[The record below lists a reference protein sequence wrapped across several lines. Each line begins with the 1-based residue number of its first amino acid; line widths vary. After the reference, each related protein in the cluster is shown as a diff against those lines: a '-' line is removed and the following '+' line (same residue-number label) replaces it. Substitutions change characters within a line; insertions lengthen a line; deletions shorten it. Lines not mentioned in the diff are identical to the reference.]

1 MKVLAVILR
10 ILGTL
15 AGAFLLLMAWAL
27 FDTGNPGPGWFV
39 LVMGIALAAFS
50 ILYRS
55 TILPGNEVRAA
66 ERARYREEKRAKQEE
81 ARQRRREAEQ
91 ARRAAQ
97 PEPIPTPAAAAPT
110 APVFKTKRMLRDE
123 RRAAAKAQGLASCPR
138 CGSTSLSVNKKGFS
152 AGQAYAGMLTAGG
165 ILLGTVGMN
174 KLKVTCLNCG
184 YRFKPGKGRQ

>member
-39 LVMGIALAAFS
+39 LVMGIALAVFS

-81 ARQRRREAEQ
+81 ARQRRREINQ
-91 ARRAAQ
+91 ARRAQ
-97 PEPIPTPAAAAPT
+97 PQPSPTPAAPAPPP
-110 APVFKTKRMLRDE
+110 PVFKTKRMLRDE
-123 RRAAAKAQGLASCPR
+123 RRAEAKAQGLASCPR

-152 AGQAYAGMLTAGG
+152 AGQAYAGMFTAGG
-165 ILLGTVGMN
+165 ILLGAVGMN

>member
-1 MKVLAVILR
+1 MKALKIIGVVVSVACILMGAVLF
-10 ILGTL
+10 L
-15 AGAFLLLMAWAL
+15 ATDDKLQAAFLFGFGTALLIVCL
-27 FDTGNPGPGWFV
+27 
-39 LVMGIALAAFS
+39 
-50 ILYRS
+50 R
-55 TILPGNEVRAA
+55 LPNKLEN
-66 ERARYREEKRAKQEE
+66 
-81 ARQRRREAEQ
+81 RRESETSP
-91 ARRAAQ
+91 RRAAQ